1 MSSFRK
7 PYTIQRTA
15 PGSYVNGE
23 WVEGVV
29 SDVPITATIQPV
41 SDQDL
46 INFPAGTRSSD
57 LVKIYTDADLFTVED
72 MGANQQPDRID
83 WFGHTYEI
91 TSKSIRQMNVINHYR
106 YWATK
111 VPVA

>member
-7 PYTIQRTA
+7 PYNVTRTA
-15 PGSYVNGE
+15 PGTYTNGE
-23 WVEGVV
+23 WVNGA
-29 SDVPITATIQPV
+29 SSTVPIMATIQPV

-46 INFPAGTRSSD
+46 KALPEGTRSSD
-57 LVKIYTDADLFTVED
+57 VVKIYTETLLYTVED
-72 MGANQQPDRID
+72 KGVNQQPDRIT
-83 WFGHTYEI
+83 WFGAVYEI
-91 TSKSIRQMNVINHYR
+91 TSKSVRQMGIINHFR

>member
-7 PYTIQRTA
+7 PYTINRTN
-15 PGSYVNGE
+15 PGAYVNGE
-23 WVEGVV
+23 WVAGSATTVA
-29 SDVPITATIQPV
+29 ITATIQPV

-57 LVKIYTDADLFTVED
+57 VVKIYTATELNTVED
-72 MGANQQPDRID
+72 MGENQQPDRID

-91 TSKSIRQMNVINHYR
+91 TAKSVRQMSVINHYR

-111 VPVA
+111 VPVQ